1 VKHKATEASRFCNS
15 FGTTPTEGE
24 DEDEF
29 GEEFVFKMCASKPLC
44 AGGFLR
50 LLSFDLM
57 DLLPHWMVVL
67 SVLF

>member
-1 VKHKATEASRFCNS
+1 VKHKATDASRFCNS
-15 FGTTPTEGE
+15 FGTTPTPTEEE
-24 DEDEF
+24 D

-57 DLLPHWMVVL
+57 DLFPHWMVVL
-67 SVLF
+67 FVLF